1 MVFDKVQCE
10 EFYPEDKHVNIV
22 NRKFDDT
29 MTFISSNML
38 IVARVRD
45 GKLFGA
51 VGTTV
56 KAEAIEMNTIKVE
69 KKGETL
75 YYELGDKIKWLELEL

>member
-1 MVFDKVQCE
+1 
-10 EFYPEDKHVNIV
+10 
-22 NRKFDDT
+22 
-29 MTFISSNML
+29 ML